1 MRFIKFNLVGLT
13 GVLVNEGALLVLAGG
28 GVYYLYASAVAIELS
43 ILSNF
48 ALNDFWTFRE
58 RRHGH
63 MVTRLIKFN
72 GLMIVGLVV
81 NLVIL
86 YAGTEYA
93 GINYAISNLIG
104 IAGAFLVR
112 YWLSVR
118 YAWIKKEEES
128 VRPS

>member
-1 MRFIKFNLVGLT
+1 
-13 GVLVNEGALLVLAGG
+13 
-28 GVYYLYASAVAIELS
+28 VYYLYASAVAIELS

-48 ALNDFWTFRE
+48 VLNDFWTFRE

-72 GLMIVGLVV
+72 ALMIVGLLV
-81 NLVIL
+81 NLAIL
-86 YAGTEYA
+86 YVGTEYA
-93 GINYAISNLIG
+93 GINYAFSNLVG

-112 YWLSVR
+112 YYLSVK

-128 VRPS
+128 VLPPDGQSSV